1 MDGLLCD
8 VHVCSS
14 VCALPCSNFLQGSLP
29 WKPERFLL
37 KGEFLSCQQA
47 PAIVAVWRIS
57 MLCLSFV
64 LVARL
69 CVPAFLSFLRSLS
82 GRQADPVCT
91 MRMLNSS
98 LLGISGKWDQ

>member
-1 MDGLLCD
+1 MCMCVPL
-8 VHVCSS
+8 
-14 VCALPCSNFLQGSLP
+14 CALPCSNFLQGSLP
-29 WKPERFLL
+29 WKPELFLL

-47 PAIVAVWRIS
+47 PASVAVWRIS

-82 GRQADPVCT
+82 GRLILSVQ
-91 MRMLNSS
+91 
-98 LLGISGKWDQ
+98 